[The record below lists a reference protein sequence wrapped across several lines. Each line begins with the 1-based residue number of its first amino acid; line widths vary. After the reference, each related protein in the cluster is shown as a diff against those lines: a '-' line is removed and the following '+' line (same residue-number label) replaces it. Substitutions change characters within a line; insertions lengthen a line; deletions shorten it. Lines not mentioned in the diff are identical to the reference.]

1 MAKSSDLA
9 NAMKKYIDSDW
20 SRIVERRDR
29 LRELLRNES
38 VDTRY
43 RLLMN
48 VRGGKYKTWTGV
60 HKAVYEQAVSFNN
73 LASIRYMLDG
83 FSSNKKYNVLKIQ
96 NSDGSTPLHTAAY
109 CGYSSIITYL
119 MTDLTK
125 QQKYDILK
133 IQDQSGNT
141 ALYEAASNNRVEA
154 YRAILASVP
163 YHLMLQLLD
172 IKNKYGESAAD
183 IKPELD
189 DEFTHSMNQG
199 MS

>member
-1 MAKSSDLA
+1 MAKNREKTE
-9 NAMKKYIDSDW
+9 NAMKKYIDDGQG
-20 SRIVERRDR
+20 RDR
-29 LRELLRNES
+29 LKELLKNES
-38 VDTRY
+38 VDSRY
-43 RLLMN
+43 ELLMN
-48 VRGGKYKTWTGV
+48 VRGGGDSTWTGV
-60 HKAVYEQAVSFNN
+60 HKAAVAGD
-73 LASIRYMLDG
+73 LESIRYMLDG
-83 FSSNKKYNVLKIQ
+83 FPPDKKYDVLKIQ
-96 NSDGSTPLHTAAY
+96 KSDGRTPLHIAACY
-109 CGYSSIITYL
+109 GCSSIIACL
-119 MTDLTK
+119 ITDLSQ

-133 IQDQSGNT
+133 IQDQSGDT
-141 ALYEAASNNRVEA
+141 ALHEAAYMNRVEA